1 MVLSVTFE
9 VLSETVTIDQ
19 TYASLNSLINNE
31 TVNGQ
36 ALQVTLV
43 DQVKQY
49 TQSMVLTCT
58 AECAEVDGV
67 QVDSSGYGGAYP
79 TTVYDPSNPASESSG
94 DGYGGAPQPSPSQSG
109 SGYADQ
115 DGGYAGDDGR
125 LRRLEER
132 RLQYSMSDFPT
143 LNGPNDLVS
152 FVDYWKEIN
161 KADGTAPTDPIRSDL
176 FANHLFD
183 EVEGV
188 DAVDAL
194 SAEAAIAWYQVGG
207 CPTTGELYGGV
218 AFSTQKFHPYNDLK
232 GHCLRECCGC
242 KICED
247 YYAGVNAGNQ
257 SIVMQEFEAYC
268 KSHERSCMSG
278 ECSMCGPCFA
288 SCSYDES
295 EIASDAKAM
304 LSFLMAAKKPD
315 VTLCKMCCHM
325 DMNAVA
331 DTWDGIAQC
340 PALMT
345 AKARDE
351 MGCDTWDFL
360 VSCTCEKDFWRDLE
374 GQNNILPAVDE
385 KSRELAAWCK
395 NAVTWWVSVYHCNDV
410 YASLSRDQPA
420 LEKILESSGLA
431 EDFLTEPSEERPA
444 PSLCDICGATCAFN
458 FDGACMCPLNTGPP
472 PDEKYAM
479 FIFGGLVGGFAF
491 VQFYSYFNTPVA

>member
-1 MVLSVTFE
+1 
-9 VLSETVTIDQ
+9 
-19 TYASLNSLINNE
+19 
-31 TVNGQ
+31 
-36 ALQVTLV
+36 
-43 DQVKQY
+43 
-49 TQSMVLTCT
+49 
-58 AECAEVDGV
+58 
-67 QVDSSGYGGAYP
+67 
-79 TTVYDPSNPASESSG
+79 
-94 DGYGGAPQPSPSQSG
+94 
-109 SGYADQ
+109 
-115 DGGYAGDDGR
+115 
-125 LRRLEER
+125 
-132 RLQYSMSDFPT
+132 MSDFPT
-143 LNGPNDLVS
+143 VNGPNDLVA

-183 EVEGV
+183 SVEGV

-194 SAEAAIAWYQVGG
+194 SADAAIAWYQVGG
-207 CPTTGELYGGV
+207 CPTTGEIYGGV
-218 AFSTQKFHPYNDLK
+218 AFSMEKFHPYNDLK

-268 KSHERSCMSG
+268 KTHERSCMSG

-288 SCSYDES
+288 SCSYDEL

-374 GQNNILPAVDE
+374 GQNNVLRAVLMTQGGGGPHLHWQPLVWTFLE
-385 KSRELAAWCK
+385 FTKCTFQSLNRKS
-395 NAVTWWVSVYHCNDV
+395 
-410 YASLSRDQPA
+410 
-420 LEKILESSGLA
+420 
-431 EDFLTEPSEERPA
+431 
-444 PSLCDICGATCAFN
+444 DIQSNVLHDT
-458 FDGACMCPLNTGPP
+458 
-472 PDEKYAM
+472 K
-479 FIFGGLVGGFAF
+479 
-491 VQFYSYFNTPVA
+491 S